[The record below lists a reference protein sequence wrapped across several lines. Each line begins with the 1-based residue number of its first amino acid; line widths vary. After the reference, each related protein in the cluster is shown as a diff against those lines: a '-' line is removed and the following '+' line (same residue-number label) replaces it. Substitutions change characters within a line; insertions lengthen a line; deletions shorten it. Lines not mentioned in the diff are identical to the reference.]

1 MKQIRKVY
9 FDNNSPLVATK
20 KQKRAISYFWYGFLI
35 FLVTAIIILFGNKY
49 LSGSACQA
57 IQIVALVL
65 MISGSVTLMK
75 YKFDDKYL
83 KNVFTIYFL
92 YSLTVVA
99 RGLELN
105 YNALKTTL
113 LDGAYGILPY
123 LTPLVILFPRKL
135 AIYRQTFLTHLI
147 LGVLFIIHCILYY
160 DIIHNPD
167 WLSQEALFYVEVIVG
182 ALGFPVVFLL
192 SLYMYNKKAVNL
204 FAFIVLL
211 VSIFFLIYRAR
222 RGALFLSLASL
233 AGAGMMYLIYT
244 KRTVLVIFI
253 SIILVILSTFFLSG
267 FKAPGMFSFLMA
279 RQDEDTRSGVEGYM
293 RASMHSRQEWMLGK
307 GMNGKYFCPLVMNI
321 ADKSY
326 ERGVIETGYLQIV
339 LKGGYISLIL
349 LLCILIPGVF
359 KGFFDSKN
367 MFCKAAAMFIVLWI
381 VSLYPSVPNN
391 FSMNYLFLWIAV
403 GICYSEKLREL
414 PDSIIKTHL
423 QRFK

>member
-1 MKQIRKVY
+1 VKQRILY
-9 FDNNSPLVATK
+9 TANNPLVATK
-20 KQKRAISYFWYGFLI
+20 KQKRAVAYFWYGFLV
-35 FLVTAIIILFGNKY
+35 FLVTAILILFGNKY
-49 LSGSACQA
+49 LSGSQCQA
-57 IQIVALVL
+57 IQIVALAF
-65 MISGSVTLMK
+65 MISGSVTLMR

-92 YSLTVVA
+92 YSITVVA
-99 RGLELN
+99 RGIELN

-123 LTPLVILFPRKL
+123 LTPLAILLPRKMVL
-135 AIYRQTFLTHLI
+135 YKQAFLTHLI
-147 LGVLFIIHCILYY
+147 LGILFIIFIIVYY
-160 DIIHNPD
+160 DVIHTQD
-167 WLSQEALFYVEVIVG
+167 WMSQEALFYVEVIVG
-182 ALGFPVVFLL
+182 TLGFPAGFLL
-192 SLYMYNKKAVNL
+192 SIYMYNKRPVTL
-204 FAFIVLL
+204 FTLL
-211 VSIFFLIYRAR
+211 VMLVAIFFLIYRAR
-222 RGALFLSLASL
+222 RGALFLCITSV

-244 KRTVLVIFI
+244 KRTLLVIFI
-253 SIILVILSTFFLSG
+253 SIILVTFSTFFLSG
-267 FKAPGMFSFLMA
+267 IKAPGMFSFLMA

-307 GMNGKYFCPLVMNI
+307 GMNGKYFCPIVMNQ

-349 LLCILIPGVF
+349 LLCMLVPAVF

-367 MFCKAAAMFIVLWI
+367 MFCKAAAMFIVLWM

-403 GICYSEKLREL
+403 GICYSEKLRQL
-414 PDSIIKTHL
+414 PDAIIKTHL

>member
-1 MKQIRKVY
+1 MKQRILY
-9 FDNNSPLVATK
+9 TANNPLVATK
-20 KQKRAISYFWYGFLI
+20 KQKRAVAYFWYGFLV
-35 FLVTAIIILFGNKY
+35 FLVTAILILFGNKY
-49 LSGSACQA
+49 LSGSQCQA
-57 IQIVALVL
+57 IQIVALAF
-65 MISGSVTLMK
+65 MISGSVTLMR

-92 YSLTVVA
+92 YSITVVA
-99 RGLELN
+99 RGIELN

-123 LTPLVILFPRKL
+123 LTPLAILLPRKMVL
-135 AIYRQTFLTHLI
+135 YKQAFLTHLI
-147 LGVLFIIHCILYY
+147 LGILFIIFIIVYY
-160 DIIHNPD
+160 DVIHTQD
-167 WLSQEALFYVEVIVG
+167 WMSQEALFYVEVIVG
-182 ALGFPVVFLL
+182 TLGFPAGFLL
-192 SLYMYNKKAVNL
+192 SIYMYNKRPVTL
-204 FAFIVLL
+204 FTLL
-211 VSIFFLIYRAR
+211 VMLVAIFFLIYRAR
-222 RGALFLSLASL
+222 RGALFLCITSV

-244 KRTVLVIFI
+244 KRTLLVIFI
-253 SIILVILSTFFLSG
+253 SIILVTFSTFFLSG
-267 FKAPGMFSFLMA
+267 IKAPGMFSFLMA

-307 GMNGKYFCPLVMNI
+307 GMNGKYFCPIVMNQ

-349 LLCILIPGVF
+349 LLCMLVPAVF

-367 MFCKAAAMFIVLWI
+367 MFCKAAAMFIVLWM

-403 GICYSEKLREL
+403 GICYSEKLRQL
-414 PDSIIKTHL
+414 PDAIIKTHL

>member
-1 MKQIRKVY
+1 MKQRILY
-9 FDNNSPLVATK
+9 TANNPLVATK
-20 KQKRAISYFWYGFLI
+20 KQKRAVAYFWYGFLV
-35 FLVTAIIILFGNKY
+35 FLVTAILILFGNKY
-49 LSGSACQA
+49 LSGSQCQA
-57 IQIVALVL
+57 IQIVALAF
-65 MISGSVTLMK
+65 MISGSVTLMR

-92 YSLTVVA
+92 YSITVVA
-99 RGLELN
+99 RGIELN

-123 LTPLVILFPRKL
+123 LTPLAILLPRKMVL
-135 AIYRQTFLTHLI
+135 YKQAFLTHLI
-147 LGVLFIIHCILYY
+147 LGILFIIFIIVYY
-160 DIIHNPD
+160 DVIHTQD
-167 WLSQEALFYVEVIVG
+167 WMSQEALFYVEVIVG
-182 ALGFPVVFLL
+182 TLGFPAGFLL
-192 SLYMYNKKAVNL
+192 SIYMYNKRPVTL
-204 FAFIVLL
+204 FTLL
-211 VSIFFLIYRAR
+211 VMLVAIFFLIYRAR
-222 RGALFLSLASL
+222 RGALFLCITSV

-244 KRTVLVIFI
+244 KRTLLVIFI
-253 SIILVILSTFFLSG
+253 SIILVTFSTFFLSG
-267 FKAPGMFSFLMA
+267 IKAPGMFSFLMA

-307 GMNGKYFCPLVMNI
+307 GMNGKYFCPIVMNQ

-349 LLCILIPGVF
+349 LLSMLVPAVF

-367 MFCKAAAMFIVLWI
+367 MFCKAAAMFIVLWM

-403 GICYSEKLREL
+403 GICYSEKLRQL
-414 PDSIIKTHL
+414 PDAIIKTHL

>member
-1 MKQIRKVY
+1 VKQRILY
-9 FDNNSPLVATK
+9 TANNPLVATK
-20 KQKRAISYFWYGFLI
+20 KQKRAVAYFWYGFLV
-35 FLVTAIIILFGNKY
+35 FLVTAILILFGNKY
-49 LSGSACQA
+49 LSGSQCQA
-57 IQIVALVL
+57 IQIVALAF
-65 MISGSVTLMK
+65 MISGSVTLMR

-92 YSLTVVA
+92 YSITVVA
-99 RGLELN
+99 RGIELN

-123 LTPLVILFPRKL
+123 LTPLAILLPRKMVL
-135 AIYRQTFLTHLI
+135 YKQAFLTHLI
-147 LGVLFIIHCILYY
+147 LGILFIIFIIVYY
-160 DIIHNPD
+160 DVIHTQD
-167 WLSQEALFYVEVIVG
+167 WMSQEALFYVEVIVG
-182 ALGFPVVFLL
+182 TLGFPAGFLL
-192 SLYMYNKKAVNL
+192 SIYMYNKRPVTL
-204 FAFIVLL
+204 FTLL
-211 VSIFFLIYRAR
+211 VMLVAIFFLIYRAR
-222 RGALFLSLASL
+222 RGALFLCITSV

-244 KRTVLVIFI
+244 KRTLLVIFI
-253 SIILVILSTFFLSG
+253 SIILVTFSTFFLSG
-267 FKAPGMFSFLMA
+267 IKAPGMFSFLMA

-307 GMNGKYFCPLVMNI
+307 GMNGKYFCPIVMNQ

-349 LLCILIPGVF
+349 LLSMLVPAVF

-367 MFCKAAAMFIVLWI
+367 MFCKAAAMFIVLWM

-403 GICYSEKLREL
+403 GICYSEKLRQL
-414 PDSIIKTHL
+414 PDAIIKTHL